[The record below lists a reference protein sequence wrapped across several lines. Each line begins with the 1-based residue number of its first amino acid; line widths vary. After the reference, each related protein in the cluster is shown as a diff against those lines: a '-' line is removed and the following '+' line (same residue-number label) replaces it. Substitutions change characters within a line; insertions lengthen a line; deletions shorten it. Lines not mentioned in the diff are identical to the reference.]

1 MIKVH
6 APSLKPKQASE
17 KKKGRYF
24 RSSQSICPLC
34 LTPFFVKLLS
44 LSYFHSHGQDGCI
57 QEDMIGSELWI
68 GLTSMSSH
76 PVPMI
81 EIADGNGVAR
91 PENCKEA
98 SLEALVPLA
107 TVMEAS
113 RI

>member
-1 MIKVH
+1 
-6 APSLKPKQASE
+6 
-17 KKKGRYF
+17 
-24 RSSQSICPLC
+24 
-34 LTPFFVKLLS
+34 
-44 LSYFHSHGQDGCI
+44 
-57 QEDMIGSELWI
+57 MIGSELWI

-91 PENCKEA
+91 PENCKKA